1 MVINNRTLRLF
12 GFADDLDIL
21 GETLEDIGNAARALE
36 TEASKIGLHINS
48 DKIKVMELINSGIN
62 RADSEGLVY
71 EKVDDFKYLDAILN
85 TKNNWS
91 IEIDVRL
98 NKAEKT

>member
-1 MVINNRTLRLF
+1 
-12 GFADDLDIL
+12 
-21 GETLEDIGNAARALE
+21 
-36 TEASKIGLHINS
+36 
-48 DKIKVMELINSGIN
+48 MELINSGIN
-62 RADSEGLVY
+62 PADSEGLVY
-71 EKVDDFKYLDAILN
+71 EKVDDFKYLDATLN